1 VKRKNVLLSLALL
14 LPVLV
19 FIFLKFFGK
28 NKFDIP
34 VFHQDRVE
42 VSANCNQ
49 TYRVPYLVPEESLQ
63 ALNCTKGDPAIVVF
77 ATLVGE
83 SKTRLE
89 KEIESKKLN
98 LILVNELFN
107 EQELRNW
114 SCIFVLPVGANA
126 VLVDSERKIRGY
138 YQLAN
143 RDETDRLLVELQILF
158 NEY

>member
-1 VKRKNVLLSLALL
+1 MKRKNVLLSLALL

-19 FIFLKFFGK
+19 FIFLKFFGR

-34 VFHQDRVE
+34 VFHQDRVD
-42 VSANCNQ
+42 VSADCNQ

-63 ALNCTKGDPAIVVF
+63 ALNCTKGDPAIIVF
-77 ATLVGE
+77 SSLGGE

-89 KEIESKKLN
+89 KEIESKGLN
-98 LILVNELFN
+98 LILINGLFD
-107 EQELRNW
+107 EQELRKW
-114 SCIFVLPVGANA
+114 SCIFVLPTGSNA

-138 YQLAN
+138 YQLEK
-143 RDETDRLLVELQILF
+143 RDETDRLLVELKILF